1 MARIVTNLPAEFE
14 NVAAAAG
21 PEDELLTADELAV
34 LSIFESL
41 KRVPSFEK
49 FPGSTLLRK
58 CRRGRVLVEQ
68 GEAGATAFTIL
79 TSRDVVKL
87 REAQVQAIRDTLA
100 TKSAGQSRE
109 VQHQYF
115 AALSDSELR
124 QREHEYATEIDQLR
138 PQAEVLDRP
147 ENRDNT
153 SLRKRATAHLLV
165 DLEKQP
171 SRGSLWQRVARVLT
185 GRRTRGRKLPKWI
198 AIDGADVNAA
208 TKMAAFHEGDL
219 FGEMSCMNRAPRSA
233 TVIAE
238 QDCYMLEMLRNVLD
252 MLHSD
257 PAYKERMDAT
267 YRQRVLE
274 GHICRLSIFEE
285 LTDAEFARLRDAIE
299 LVEVPTGGL
308 IFEQFD
314 TSDSFYVI
322 RSGLVK
328 VVANAWTQLRAAEFS
343 PMQLT
348 ELADEIA
355 NCRSQIANLKS
366 QISDLKPETSN
377 LKSETSNLKSQ
388 ISNLKPEISNLKPE
402 ISDLKPE
409 ISDLK
414 SQISNLKSEISDLK
428 SKVIAALPQS
438 ARDSQLLEGLNEFIR
453 SGTLHTQLGKTT
465 GDVAMAVE
473 SLTIALA
480 INDYPDDPRRW
491 SDIEA
496 RTFHRLLLE
505 HVFSNGLPRRA
516 ATAGPRRTLS
526 YLGRGDYFGEIGL
539 MANEPRSATVYAYD
553 HPDGGA
559 NQRVPD
565 SRTGAVPSRVELV
578 KISREAFQN
587 LVASSLKLKAKVEQ
601 VIAERRQRSIQR
613 ESADASSM
621 LASQTQSPEFEQLGL
636 IQGQK
641 LMLID
646 LDRCTRCNQC
656 VEACVAA
663 HDDGRTR
670 LYLDGP
676 RYENFLVPISCRSCL
691 DPVCMIGCPVGSINR
706 GDRGE
711 IVIEN
716 WCIGCGMCADQCP
729 YGSIVMNPLTMA
741 VDLSPQARTVLGPD
755 TELKSITEQ
764 AVVCDL
770 CSSLPSQEPSCVYAC
785 PHDAAMRVNAQD
797 FFLSGLK

>member
-41 KRVPSFEK
+41 KKAPSFEK

-79 TSRDVVKL
+79 TTRDVIRL
-87 REAQVQAIRDTLA
+87 REVQVQAIRDTLA
-100 TKSAGQSRE
+100 VKSAGRSRE

-124 QREHEYATEIDQLR
+124 QREREYATEIDQLR
-138 PQAEVLDRP
+138 PQAEELERP
-147 ENRDNT
+147 ENRDNA
-153 SLRKRATAHLLV
+153 SLRQRATAHLLV
-165 DLEKQP
+165 DLQGQT
-171 SRGSLWQRVARVLT
+171 SRGSWWQRVARVLT
-185 GRRTRGRKLPKWI
+185 GRRTRGRILPKWI

-208 TKMAAFHEGDL
+208 TKMASLHEGDL

-233 TVIAE
+233 SVIAE

-252 MLHSD
+252 MLHND

-274 GHICRLSIFEE
+274 GHIRRLSIFEE

-314 TSDSFYVI
+314 PSDSFYVI

-328 VVANAWTQLRAAEFS
+328 VVANAWTQLRAAELATAVQWTAIGSDITS
-343 PMQLT
+343 P
-348 ELADEIA
+348 AHH
-355 NCRSQIANLKS
+355 LKV
-366 QISDLKPETSN
+366 TVV
-377 LKSETSNLKSQ
+377 KS
-388 ISNLKPEISNLKPE
+388 
-402 ISDLKPE
+402 
-409 ISDLK
+409 
-414 SQISNLKSEISDLK
+414 
-428 SKVIAALPQS
+428 LPQEAFEAAERIAQS
-438 ARDSQLLEGLNEFIR
+438 KTPAESDQSTLLAGINQFIR
-453 SGTLHTQLGKTT
+453 SGTLHTRLGKTT
-465 GDVAMAVE
+465 GDVAVAVE
-473 SLTIALA
+473 SVTIALA
-480 INDYPDDPRRW
+480 INDYPDDPRKW

-505 HVFSNGLPRRA
+505 HVFSNGMPRRA

-539 MANEPRSATVYAYD
+539 IANEPRSATVYAYD

-587 LVASSLKLKAKVEQ
+587 LVTSSPKLKAKVEQ
-601 VIAERRQRSIQR
+601 VIAERRQRSVQR
-613 ESADASSM
+613 ESADASSL
-621 LASQTQSPEFEQLGL
+621 LASQGQSPEFEQLGL

-706 GDRGE
+706 GERGE

-729 YGSIVMNPLTMA
+729 YGSIVMNPLTTT
-741 VDLSPQARTVLGPD
+741 VDLSPQARAVLGPD

-797 FFLSGLK
+797 FFLSGRSP